1 MENTEK
7 IEPESILKGILFF
20 SSVKEGIYDYSFP
33 LNENISSF
41 NIDKT
46 TSLSLPLFEYLCLN
60 SIKQLIIKEKKINTD
75 LLIIT
80 DQFLLDQ
87 NCKEILLKNN
97 ANHKKNIIICIQNPN
112 NLKWSLIAFLD
123 LENQIKGYFD
133 INNKR
138 PIIAKILS
146 SNLNSDE
153 DDFILND
160 TMDKLEN
167 SFDFKSPDD
176 IQFEVD
182 SFNISEQPNTGIF
195 LLNFITGLIVQEDS
209 KLFEFI
215 KKLYD
220 EGTNNTNSESIYYFN
235 TFNNISQEMI
245 NICKRYGQEFSDY
258 LQKNNINIGLDDD
271 LNSEDEEEALKIM
284 EKENEEAKS
293 MMRQKERKLRQKLY
307 KQKLR
312 EKDMVMY
319 KEFGV
324 IKEEDNESESES
336 IDYFGKMKEEERIK
350 KSQILNNVNV
360 NININVNN
368 NSNNINNG
376 NDNNNQNIEEIKTNI
391 FKEGKEIKINN
402 KSQSEKKIK
411 LTGLLELKEAIQ
423 EFESEQDLV
432 KNTEENINQKKDEI
446 KNNKNKTN
454 IEQNEVENKQD
465 KQDKKSTIPKVK
477 KIPKDEKDKKE
488 IILMNKKDKK
498 KTNNKANNNNNN
510 NVFKIENLELK
521 KRASVPKSQIK
532 VKKLQLEFKNPNS
545 KITENLK
552 KSFTSTKRPETKD
565 LIKEKSQKEKP
576 KQDDLFITVNN
587 NKNNNNSNI
596 LLTKKRS
603 TPLKEINNNNKVIVK
618 KAESDDIINQYKS
631 KLPEQISINININSN
646 NFKTFNHNNN
656 SKNSKE
662 EEKNTKILSKEN
674 KKENNNNSNS
684 IPINKE
690 PKDNLSRKVT
700 DLNNIINPKNLTKK
714 NSNKLNKKSNSKII
728 KSNQESQI
736 PYARKKSNSS
746 SNKSEEANN
755 PTKKEKEI
763 KSIKNKIKPFFKE
776 DEKIEEKTILNTSTT
791 DTPSNILPPPKIV
804 EKNDFI
810 GIINKENKEEKLSSN
825 INIENITNDVSE
837 KDKKSELSDKSYPG
851 REKRNREL
859 KKKNEKV
866 YPPGKLRNSHRYQYG
881 KLDQEAADKIC
892 GCIGEQ
898 AIDSCNIF

>member
-20 SSVKEGIYDYSFP
+20 SSVKEGLYDYSFP

-46 TSLSLPLFEYLCLN
+46 TPLSLPLFEYLCLN
-60 SIKQLIIKEKKINTD
+60 SIKQLIISGKKINTD

-258 LQKNNINIGLDDD
+258 LQK
-271 LNSEDEEEALKIM
+271 
-284 EKENEEAKS
+284 
-293 MMRQKERKLRQKLY
+293 KLRQKLY
-307 KQKLR
+307 KQKLK

-368 NSNNINNG
+368 NTNNINNG
-376 NDNNNQNIEEIKTNI
+376 NNNNNQNIEEIKTNI
-391 FKEGKEIKINN
+391 FKEGKEIQINN
-402 KSQSEKKIK
+402 KSQSQKKIK

-446 KNNKNKTN
+446 KNNNKNKTN

-532 VKKLQLEFKNPNS
+532 VKKLQLEFKNPNT

-728 KSNQESQI
+728 KSNQESQV

-810 GIINKENKEEKLSSN
+810 GIINKENKEEKLRGN
-825 INIENITNDVSE
+825 
-837 KDKKSELSDKSYPG
+837 
-851 REKRNREL
+851 
-859 KKKNEKV
+859 
-866 YPPGKLRNSHRYQYG
+866 
-881 KLDQEAADKIC
+881 
-892 GCIGEQ
+892 
-898 AIDSCNIF
+898 